1 MKISKIGT
9 GGVYNIDQVKN
20 KPEVKRSQYEKK
32 AGEQVRISVKGE
44 IERYKEMIRRIPEVR
59 EEKVRQIRE
68 AILQGNYR
76 IEPEKVSRRMIEDFI
91 LGAK

>member
-9 GGVYNIDQVKN
+9 GSVYNIDQVKN

>member
-44 IERYKEMIRRIPEVR
+44 VERYKEMIRRIPEVR